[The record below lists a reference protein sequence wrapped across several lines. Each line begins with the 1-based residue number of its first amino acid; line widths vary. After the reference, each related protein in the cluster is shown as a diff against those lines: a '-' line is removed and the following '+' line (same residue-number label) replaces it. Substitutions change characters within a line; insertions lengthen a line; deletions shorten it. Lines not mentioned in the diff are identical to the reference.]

1 MNEETK
7 AGGTM
12 IDDHDACK
20 ERGTRY
26 TVLHLEPWTEDQT
39 SSHLIGAI
47 VISGTV
53 VTPQGGASL

>member
-7 AGGTM
+7 AGDTM
-12 IDDHDACK
+12 
-20 ERGTRY
+20 TRY